1 MNKDALEILNNINTF
16 YSSAFTQLI
25 TITFGIVAFIG
36 IFLPIITTYYQNRN
50 TRIEKENLEDYITN
64 KVEEMRIEVV
74 ETIGND
80 LEKKLET
87 ISLDWKRE
95 NDRAIGGVLHVQANQ
110 YLSAKKYKLAANSI
124 FSAIRFYIRGKDEF
138 NLQRSIDILT
148 KSCLPKLELSENP
161 NLERLSE
168 MTEEVINLLDELNDS
183 GRYKDTMSNL
193 GVTTKDTI
201 SRLEPE
207 KT

>member
-1 MNKDALEILNNINTF
+1 MNKDALEILNNINNF
-16 YSSAFTQLI
+16 YSSAFNQLI

-74 ETIGND
+74 NTIGND

-87 ISLDWKRE
+87 ISLEWKRE

-183 GRYKDTMSNL
+183 GRYKDTMTNL

-201 SRLEPE
+201 SRLESE